1 MLEGSNCYWYCW
13 YITCL
18 YVSEKKIRGDS
29 YCRAKQ
35 RPSASSHYVNPHCV
49 GPHLQAHFWGRRPSW
64 GALHEAPSGH
74 PPTDIL
80 KLLAIN
86 NGIQYYDNWR
96 QLWDGLWWW
105 QRRPCAGHLQIQWT
119 RQRGHWK
126 SHLSLSTS
134 SKGLSFDSE
143 EKFYQAHLWAD
154 HSSHTRSSRS
164 PLTCWWLVHSTGS

>member
-64 GALHEAPSGH
+64 GALHKAPSGH
-74 PPTDIL
+74 PPTDVL

-86 NGIQYYDNWR
+86 NGIQYIMTTDDNFEMAC
-96 QLWDGLWWW
+96 DGDKEDLALAISKYSEQDREGIGSLIWVYL
-105 QRRPCAGHLQIQWT
+105 HLQRDWVLIPRKSFT
-119 RQRGHWK
+119 RPV
-126 SHLSLSTS
+126 
-134 SKGLSFDSE
+134 SE
-143 EKFYQAHLWAD
+143 PTIHHIPARPD
-154 HSSHTRSSRS
+154 P
-164 PLTCWWLVHSTGS
+164 PLRVGD